1 VVGAALSGA
10 VAVWYLI
17 NVVCLFAALHI
28 WAKAVERARPIAA
41 KSCYLR
47 RPLALVI
54 GPLLALLPFIGDG
67 LARGQPT
74 PVLLLLIVLFLSRY
88 AEKRPAA
95 ASFALSLAV
104 TIKIFPVVLAVI
116 PFMPRDWRFMLWA
129 AGWCALLLV
138 VLPVV
143 CVGPAGNARPLSQRC
158 SPGISSASSA
168 RAMSREIAEPGFAGR
183 VLEYRHRRAGGAH
196 RRQRCLLFDSHC
208 RNGLPIFSL
217 CSTPRSRAAIAYVRP
232 RRLLECPRPAAGR
245 RISCPC
251 CRRGPLSAALP
262 LMIPS
267 AGPQYVTVAVPLG
280 RCCSPKHGGAR
291 APGS

>member
-1 VVGAALSGA
+1 MSSAARSGLRAGLCHRTPLSLRGDPCWLSARSRILATGIVRRCRARDPNSGISSYRRTQGRLAWAGRRGGLFPAPAGRSRRAIRSTKSSTITAGPTTTRRPLRSSWGSSRNPLPGHPRAWWALPYPAA

-74 PVLLLLIVLFLSRY
+74 PVPLLLIVLFLSRY

-104 TIKIFPVVLAVI
+104 TT
-116 PFMPRDWRFMLWA
+116 RFS
-129 AGWCALLLV
+129 
-138 VLPVV
+138 
-143 CVGPAGNARPLSQRC
+143 RSC
-158 SPGISSASSA
+158 SPSS
-168 RAMSREIAEPGFAGR
+168 RSRDAIGDLRSGRRLVRPSLGRIAGG
-183 VLEYRHRRAGGAH
+183 LRRAG
-196 RRQRCLLFDSHC
+196 
-208 RNGLPIFSL
+208 
-217 CSTPRSRAAIAYVRP
+217 
-232 RRLLECPRPAAGR
+232 
-245 RISCPC
+245 
-251 CRRGPLSAALP
+251 
-262 LMIPS
+262 
-267 AGPQYVTVAVPLG
+267 
-280 RCCSPKHGGAR
+280 
-291 APGS
+291 